1 MFLPVF
7 YDVDPSHVRNITGTY
22 AEAFAK
28 HEVRFRGEKEKLQK
42 WRNALQQAASVCGWH
57 FIPGPGSGPGYEYKL
72 IGEIVEYVFEKINHE
87 KIDELKDGA
96 KEFFDDLEESVKEII
111 DDLEEDVKEIVDDL
125 EEGYDDLKEDV
136 KEFYDDLEEGVKGIF
151 LNIVSFFDSN

>member
-1 MFLPVF
+1 MLKLLQ
-7 YDVDPSHVRNITGTY
+7 NI
-22 AEAFAK
+22 
-28 HEVRFRGEKEKLQK
+28 

-111 DDLEEDVKEIVDDL
+111 DDLEEGYDDLEEGVKEIVDDL
-125 EEGYDDLKEDV
+125 EEGYDDL
-136 KEFYDDLEEGVKGIF
+136 EEGVKGIF
-151 LNIVSFFDSN
+151 VNIVSFFNS